1 MEENNGDV
9 VQNEMFMKGAPGFRE
24 RRDACILHCSRE
36 APERKQEVAAW
47 VLKGSHFS
55 TKVSSTFTTRH
66 CAAEETKASRG
77 AVIGPMA
84 HSCGGTALKTLVQGL
99 RRSGSLGP

>member
-1 MEENNGDV
+1 
-9 VQNEMFMKGAPGFRE
+9 MKGAPGFGE

-55 TKVSSTFTTRH
+55 TKVVFNLHNQATVQLKR
-66 CAAEETKASRG
+66 TKASRA

-84 HSCGGTALKTLVQGL
+84 HSCGGTALTVQGP
-99 RRSGSLGP
+99 RRSGFLGP